1 MISEFPEHLEEEKP
15 ELTEPIVKP
24 HRQSNP
30 PSLTETYI
38 RSNRSWLTETYIRSN
53 RLSPSNVIV
62 DEDLELDARK
72 GLSETEASNALDIAK
87 YLITLASPEEED
99 LMTNLRLQKLLYY
112 AQGFH
117 LALFGKRLFSEKI
130 EAWQYGPVVPDVYRI
145 YKQYG
150 SNPLPQP
157 DDFNIDQYSQE
168 TQELLDEV
176 YEVYGQYTAPILKR
190 FTDQEPPYKETDVNE
205 EIALDLMKAYFE
217 TQVVK

>member
-1 MISEFPEHLEEEKP
+1 MISEFPEQREEEKP

-24 HRQSNP
+24 HRQSNR
-30 PSLTETYI
+30 SLLTEPYKP
-38 RSNRSWLTETYIRSN
+38 SNRP
-53 RLSPSNVIV
+53 SPSNVIV
-62 DEDLELDARK
+62 DEDPELDARK

-112 AQGFH
+112 AQGFY
-117 LALFGKRLFSEKI
+117 LALFGKPLFTEKI
-130 EAWQYGPVVPDVYRI
+130 AAWQYGPVVPDVYRI
-145 YKQYG
+145 YQQYG
-150 SNPLPQP
+150 SNALPQP

-168 TQELLDEV
+168 TQELLNEV

-190 FTDQEPPYKETDVNE
+190 FTDQEPPYKETDLNE